1 LLFEQRGHPSVTEL
15 VLSLFPGVGLL
26 DRAFAA
32 AGFCV
37 VQAQDKI
44 TGGDVREFA
53 GVPGRFDGIVAGPP
67 CHGFSVANT
76 HRTKADHASVVNSRL
91 MLQNT
96 CRIIS
101 ECEPEWFLIEN
112 VPTVP
117 DVRIDGY
124 TVQRIPIT
132 DLECGGVQLRSR
144 HIQFGHVGGKIIRPE
159 RVNDCTRNRRKGRPA
174 KAVTT
179 KTERWKDFPDVCRRQ
194 GLERPIDLA
203 GWCRTAKV
211 RAVGNG
217 VPLRIGRA
225 LAAAV
230 IDRAGPRESDCLCG
244 CGREVLGKRL
254 TATASCRK
262 RKQLSSIPRP
272 WVDVDGYHQ

>member
-1 LLFEQRGHPSVTEL
+1 MNEL

-26 DRAFAA
+26 DRAFLSE
-32 AGFCV
+32 GFCV
-37 VQAQDKI
+37 VQAADKI

-67 CHGFSVANT
+67 CQGFSVANT
-76 HRTKADHASVVNSRL
+76 FRTEADHWSVQNSRE
-91 MLQNT
+91 MLRQT
-96 CRIIS
+96 CRIIV
-101 ECEPEWFLIEN
+101 ECRPEWFLIEN

-117 DVRIDGY
+117 DVRIAGY
-124 TVQRIPIT
+124 SVQRIPIT
-132 DLECGGVQLRSR
+132 DLECGGQQLRCR
-144 HIQFGHVGGKIIRPE
+144 HVQFGSLKGDVIRPE
-159 RVNDCTRNRRKGRPA
+159 RVNDCTRNRKKGRTP

-194 GLERPIDLA
+194 GLEKPLELA

-230 IDRAGPRESDCLCG
+230 AKRAGPANRIVSADADARSPGSNSPPRRAVASES
-244 CGREVLGKRL
+244 
-254 TATASCRK
+254 
-262 RKQLSSIPRP
+262 SSA
-272 WVDVDGYHQ
+272 